1 MLCFVVERDD
11 QIGIKRF
18 YFSKYETL
26 DSLLKYIL
34 KTEGMDEKEVR
45 RLRNLNGNRLY
56 YIDHY
61 AKQLLDLDFTEE
73 LIKLRIERG

>member
-1 MLCFVVERDD
+1 
-11 QIGIKRF
+11 
-18 YFSKYETL
+18 
-26 DSLLKYIL
+26 
-34 KTEGMDEKEVR
+34 MDEKEVR